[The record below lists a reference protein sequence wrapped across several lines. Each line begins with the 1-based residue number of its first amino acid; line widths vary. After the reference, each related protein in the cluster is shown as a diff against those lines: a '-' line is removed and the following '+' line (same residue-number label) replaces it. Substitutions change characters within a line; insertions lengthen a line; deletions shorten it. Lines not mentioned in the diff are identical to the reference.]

1 MAVSNSESIR
11 FYRTRIWVWAIVI
24 VVVAAAAYWY
34 FNVGQK
40 PSGTNRFRQG
50 AMGAMAVPVKVAPV
64 QSGRINFTLKA
75 IGTVSAFNT
84 VTVRSRVDG
93 ELQKILFTDGQ
104 KVQEGDV
111 LAQIDPRTYQ
121 VQLEQALGQQKQNQA
136 LLANARRDLQRY
148 QQLYKQNSIAKQQV
162 DTQSALVQQ
171 YLGSQKSDQA
181 AVDSAKL
188 QLSFTTITAPL
199 SGRLG
204 LRKVDQGNLIAASNV
219 DGLVVIT
226 QTQPI
231 SVVFTL
237 PQAQVPS
244 VLTQLRAG
252 KRLGV
257 DLYDRD
263 DLQKIATG
271 ELMSIDNQI
280 DVATGTLK
288 LKARFA
294 NDDESLFPN
303 QFVNVRLNVSAD
315 DTAVVI
321 PTIAVQQGSIGA
333 FVYTVNNDNKVH
345 VQRVVTGTIEGN
357 RVAIKDGL
365 SVGQRVVT
373 EGVDRLR
380 EGSLVEVVAPDAATP
395 VASGLPSGVQA
406 GATAVPPNEPVSGA
420 STGARGTGSNPRS
433 TRSPH

>member
-1 MAVSNSESIR
+1 MADLSSEPGRSHR
-11 FYRTRIWVWAIVI
+11 GRTWVWVFVFVTLAVG
-24 VVVAAAAYWY
+24 AYWY
-34 FNVGQK
+34 FGAGK
-40 PSGTNRFRQG
+40 SPGAAKSFRSG
-50 AMGAMAVPVKVAPV
+50 AMGAMAVPVKAAPV
-64 QSGRINFTLKA
+64 QSGRINFVLKA
-75 IGTVSAFNT
+75 IGTVTAFNT

-104 KVQEGDV
+104 KVQEGDL

-121 VQLEQALGQQKQNQA
+121 VQLEQALGQQSQNQA
-136 LLANARRDLQRY
+136 QLANARRDLQRY

-162 DTQSALVQQ
+162 DTQAALVQQ

-181 AVDSAKL
+181 AVDSARL
-188 QLSFTTITAPL
+188 QLSFTKITAPIT
-199 SGRLG
+199 GRLG

-237 PQAQVPS
+237 PQAQVPD
-244 VLTQLRAG
+244 VLAQLRAG
-252 KRLGV
+252 KTLSV

-263 DLQKIATG
+263 DLLKIATG

-288 LKARFA
+288 FKARFA
-294 NDDESLFPN
+294 NEDEALFPN

-315 DTAVVI
+315 DQAVVI
-321 PTIAVQQGSIGA
+321 PTIAVQQGSIGP
-333 FVYTVNNDNKVH
+333 FVYVVDDDNKVH
-345 VQRVVTGTIEGN
+345 IQRIVTGTIEGA
-357 RVAIKDGL
+357 RVAVKSGL
-365 SVGQRVVT
+365 SAGQRVVT

-380 EGSLVEVVAPDAATP
+380 EGALVEVMAPE
-395 VASGLPSGVQA
+395 ASPAGGSGKPALSGGVPDTGAPGPSPG
-406 GATAVPPNEPVSGA
+406 TSGA
-420 STGARGTGSNPRS
+420 GPSRQ
-433 TRSPH
+433 SPH